1 MRSASVALLEHL
13 DALRSGDAKSL
24 IANLYTFTL
33 RTGLVLTYT
42 DADVPIVWNGHSYIA
57 DSVLVEGLR
66 YKCAVGLEVDQ
77 QQIVLSARETDTVE
91 DAPFLQALRSGV
103 FDGCAIQRELAFL
116 SAWNAAPV
124 GAVIVFKGRMG
135 TIDRIGRVG
144 AEITVNSDLVL
155 LDLEMPRNFYAANC
169 QHVLYDSGCAL
180 NKEAFGANG
189 EVINGSTRSNILWAG
204 GSSAYSQG
212 TITFLTGANAG
223 VKANVKAGFTST
235 ASNGLVLS
243 YPLPNMPLVGDT
255 FRVYQGCDHT
265 KNTCLSKFNNILNFR
280 GFPYIPPPTYAV

>member
-13 DALRSGDAKSL
+13 HALRSGDAKAL

-42 DADVPIVWNGHSYIA
+42 DADVPIAWNGHSYIA
-57 DSVLVEGLR
+57 DSVLVEGLKH
-66 YKCAVGLEVDQ
+66 KCAVGLEVDQ
-77 QQIVLSARETDTVE
+77 QQIVISARETDTVE
-91 DAPFLQALRSGV
+91 DVSFLQALRNGV

-116 SAWNAAPV
+116 TAWNATPV

-135 TIDRIGRVG
+135 TIDKIGRVG

-155 LDLEMPRNFYAANC
+155 LDMEMPRNFYAANC

-189 EVINGSTRSNILWAG
+189 EVVNGSTRSTILWAG

-212 TITFLTGANAG
+212 TITFLSGANVG
-223 VKANVKAGFTST
+223 VKANVKAGFTSSP
-235 ASNGLVLS
+235 SNGLMLS
-243 YPLPNMPLVGDT
+243 YPLPNMPVVGDM

-265 KNTCLSKFNNILNFR
+265 KNACLSKFNNIVNFR